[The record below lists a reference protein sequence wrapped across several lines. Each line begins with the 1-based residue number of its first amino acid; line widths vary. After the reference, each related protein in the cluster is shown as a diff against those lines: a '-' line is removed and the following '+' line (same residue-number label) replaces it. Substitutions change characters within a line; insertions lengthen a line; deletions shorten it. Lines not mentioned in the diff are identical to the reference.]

1 MEINRIEFKENIK
14 TILFGNEVIKIIV
27 SNPINN
33 NPKYKK
39 ILFENKIN
47 HYMVNSYTEKQSFTT
62 NIDIPT
68 IIDQLCDC
76 INHYKQINIF
86 STEFEFMIK
95 ISKSGK
101 IFLSK
106 TKIKNYT
113 KLSVNNNRE
122 KKYIFKENEIIQP
135 LIDMGIYTKDGKII
149 KSMYD
154 KYKQINR
161 FIELI
166 DDYIRNNNLKS
177 INVVDFGCGKSY
189 LTFVVYYYFRFIR
202 KINITMVGL
211 DLKADVIKKCNDTAK
226 KYGYSSLHFEIGDI
240 NGYKPTMNVDMIIT
254 LHACDTATDYALFN
268 AINWN
273 VKMIFSVPCCQHEV
287 NKQISSNKL
296 PIITRYGLIKERISS
311 DFTDIIR
318 CNLLKAMSY
327 NVDMIEFVAFEHTP
341 KNVLIRANLTKIP
354 LNIRK
359 QFLQEVIDLE
369 NMFSFEQKLYLLLK
383 PKLIDGK
390 VM

>member
-122 KKYIFKENEIIQP
+122 KNIF
-135 LIDMGIYTKDGKII
+135 
-149 KSMYD
+149 
-154 KYKQINR
+154 
-161 FIELI
+161 
-166 DDYIRNNNLKS
+166 LK
-177 INVVDFGCGKSY
+177 KTR
-189 LTFVVYYYFRFIR
+189 L
-202 KINITMVGL
+202 
-211 DLKADVIKKCNDTAK
+211 
-226 KYGYSSLHFEIGDI
+226 YSL
-240 NGYKPTMNVDMIIT
+240 
-254 LHACDTATDYALFN
+254 
-268 AINWN
+268 
-273 VKMIFSVPCCQHEV
+273 
-287 NKQISSNKL
+287 
-296 PIITRYGLIKERISS
+296 
-311 DFTDIIR
+311 
-318 CNLLKAMSY
+318 
-327 NVDMIEFVAFEHTP
+327 
-341 KNVLIRANLTKIP
+341 
-354 LNIRK
+354 
-359 QFLQEVIDLE
+359 
-369 NMFSFEQKLYLLLK
+369 
-383 PKLIDGK
+383 
-390 VM
+390 